1 MKCDVKTM
9 LKGGLGLA
17 VLIAVAYAALPVARQ
32 WIAAVSPFL
41 FFLICPLMM
50 LFMMKGM
57 QSCHSDNDSQ
67 NGGPTQAQIPEGT
80 KAGGHSRP
88 LTPAN
93 RFDA

>member
-17 VLIAVAYAALPVARQ
+17 ALIAVAYAALPVARE
-32 WIAAVSPFL
+32 WIVAVSPFL

-50 LFMMKGM
+50 FFMMRGM
-57 QSCHSDNDSQ
+57 QSRHSDNDSQ

-80 KAGGHSRP
+80 KAGGPSRP

>member
-17 VLIAVAYAALPVARQ
+17 ALIAVAYAALPAARE

-50 LFMMKGM
+50 FFMMRSM
-57 QSCHSDNDSQ
+57 QSCHSDNGSKK
-67 NGGPTQAQIPEGT
+67 GGPTQTQIPEGT
-80 KAGGHSRP
+80 NAGGDPRP

>member
-1 MKCDVKTM
+1 MRCDVKTM

-17 VLIAVAYAALPVARQ
+17 ALIAVAYAALPVARE
-32 WIAAVSPFL
+32 WIVAVSPFL

-57 QSCHSDNDSQ
+57 QSYHSDNGSEK
-67 NGGPTQAQIPEGT
+67 GEPTQAQIPEET
-80 KAGGHSRP
+80 KAGAHSRP

>member
-17 VLIAVAYAALPVARQ
+17 ALIAVAYAALPVARE
-32 WIAAVSPFL
+32 WIATVSPFL

-57 QSCHSDNDSQ
+57 QSCHSDNASK

-80 KAGGHSRP
+80 NAGGHSRP
-88 LTPAN
+88 PAPAN